1 MQKILRR
8 LDCAVDSSLS
18 YFPFNS
24 SGIVYSL
31 VIISCGVNQAFTL
44 IYCLFI
50 SSGPVRGNFL
60 LQKQ

>member
-1 MQKILRR
+1 MQKILRG
-8 LDCAVDSSLS
+8 LDCVLDSPLN

-24 SGIVYSL
+24 SGLVYSSD
-31 VIISCGVNQAFTL
+31 IISCGVNQAFTL

-60 LQKQ
+60 LQKH